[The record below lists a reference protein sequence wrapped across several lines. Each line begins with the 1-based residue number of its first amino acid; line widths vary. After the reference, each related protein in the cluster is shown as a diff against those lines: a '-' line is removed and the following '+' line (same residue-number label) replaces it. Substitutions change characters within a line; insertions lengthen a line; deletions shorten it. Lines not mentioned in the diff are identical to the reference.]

1 MRIEI
6 VIVGDEILEGLIAE
20 ANAQYLCAVLSQWG
34 LRPRRIVTV
43 GDELEAI
50 VEALKDSFDRS
61 DLVIVT
67 GGLGPTPDDLT
78 REAAAQA
85 FGLPLRRHEGYL
97 EQIRKKFQER
107 NLPFTEAEEA
117 FALLPEGA
125 EILPNPIGLCGFRLK
140 ISGRHLFFLPGV
152 PREVRAIVKE
162 SLLPFLQGAGALGMA
177 QKVIK
182 CFGLTE
188 GQAKELLK
196 DLKGP
201 FKVAYLPQLPELHI
215 KVRVEVSCQREAQ
228 RVLQEVVDEIRR
240 RLGINVFGMDEDTLE
255 GVLGGLLRE
264 RGFSLATAESC
275 TGGLV
280 AHRITQVPGSSEYF
294 LGGVVS
300 YSNES
305 KERELGVPAE
315 VIRVHGAVS
324 AECASAMAEG
334 VRLRFGSTFGI
345 STTGIAG
352 PAGGTPEKPVG
363 TVFIALDAGSHK
375 EVKGYRFFGDRNQI
389 KLMASEVAL
398 DRLRRFL
405 LRNPEFK
412 P

>member
-1 MRIEI
+1 M
-6 VIVGDEILEGLIAE
+6 
-20 ANAQYLCAVLSQWG
+20 
-34 LRPRRIVTV
+34 
-43 GDELEAI
+43 
-50 VEALKDSFDRS
+50 
-61 DLVIVT
+61 
-67 GGLGPTPDDLT
+67 
-78 REAAAQA
+78 
-85 FGLPLRRHEGYL
+85 
-97 EQIRKKFQER
+97 
-107 NLPFTEAEEA
+107 
-117 FALLPEGA
+117 
-125 EILPNPIGLCGFRLK
+125 
-140 ISGRHLFFLPGV
+140 
-152 PREVRAIVKE
+152 
-162 SLLPFLQGAGALGMA
+162 
-177 QKVIK
+177 
-182 CFGLTE
+182 
-188 GQAKELLK
+188 
-196 DLKGP
+196 
-201 FKVAYLPQLPELHI
+201 HI

>member
-1 MRIEI
+1 MRAEI
-6 VIVGDEILEGLIAE
+6 IIVGDEILEGLIAE
-20 ANAQYLCAVLSQWG
+20 ANAQYLCAVLSEWG
-34 LRPRRIVTV
+34 FRPRRIITV
-43 GDELEAI
+43 GDDLEAI
-50 VEALKDSFDRS
+50 VEALKDSFSRS

-78 REAAAQA
+78 REAAARA

-117 FALLPEGA
+117 FALLPQGA
-125 EILPNPIGLCGFRLK
+125 KILPNPVGLCGFKLE
-140 ISGRHLFFLPGV
+140 IDGRHLFFLPGV
-152 PREVRAIVKE
+152 PKEVRATVQV
-162 SLLPFLQGAGALGMA
+162 SLLPFLQGAGVRGMV
-177 QKVIK
+177 QRVIK

-188 GQAKELLK
+188 GQAKELLR
-196 DLKGP
+196 DLRGP
-201 FKVAYLPQLPELHI
+201 FKIAYLPHLPELHI
-215 KVRVEVSCQREAQ
+215 KVRVEASCQREAQ
-228 RVLQEVVDEIRR
+228 GILQDVVDEIRR
-240 RLGINVFGMDEDTLE
+240 RLGINAFGMDEDTLE
-255 GVLGGLLRE
+255 GVLGGLLKE
-264 RGFSLATAESC
+264 RGFTLAVAESC

-305 KERELGVPAE
+305 KERELGVPGE

-363 TVFIALDAGSHK
+363 TVFIALDAETHK
-375 EVKGYRFFGDRNQI
+375 EVKGYRFFGDRDQI

-405 LRNPEFK
+405 LRNPGFK